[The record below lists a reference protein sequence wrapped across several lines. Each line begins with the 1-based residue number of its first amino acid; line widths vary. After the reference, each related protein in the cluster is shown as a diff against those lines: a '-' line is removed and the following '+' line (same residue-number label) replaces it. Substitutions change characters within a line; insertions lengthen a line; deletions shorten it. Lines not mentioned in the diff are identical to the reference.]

1 MFDKDLLKKIDWIT
15 ILLVLTLF
23 IIGLTSIA
31 SIMADPFDGTEAS
44 IADYLDKL
52 NLYYVKKQLVNFMIG
67 FAAMLVFMV
76 VDYKVFKF
84 LIKYVYAAN
93 LVLLIMIFAAGKTRG
108 IAGWF
113 KLDFIDRALQPGEL
127 CKISIIVTLSKYV
140 SDCMDKEGKFRGLG
154 YIIKTTMYCAVPTVL
169 VMMQPDFGTAFV
181 FICIMVFIY
190 FIGRISWGYTLPE
203 LRSTPGVTLSPFLT
217 FTSALKGRTYSFFTS
232 PVASSLTLI
241 WLRLSELSMSTI
253 PSTSQIVAQ
262 PLGFL
267 TSKSS
272 STRGRPCVMSPVAAI
287 PPVWKV
293 RIVSCVPGSPMDCAA
308 IVPTA
313 SPTCT
318 GSVVAMFL
326 P

>member
-181 FICIMVFIY
+181 FICINKLCFY
-190 FIGRISWGYTLPE
+190 RKF
-203 LRSTPGVTLSPFLT
+203 
-217 FTSALKGRTYSFFTS
+217 
-232 PVASSLTLI
+232 
-241 WLRLSELSMSTI
+241 MS
-253 PSTSQIVAQ
+253 
-262 PLGFL
+262 
-267 TSKSS
+267 SKSESFS
-272 STRGRPCVMSPVAAI
+272 SYIFCN
-287 PPVWKV
+287 
-293 RIVSCVPGSPMDCAA
+293 SCHLKHNSSWFNNCNP
-308 IVPTA
+308 I
-313 SPTCT
+313 
-318 GSVVAMFL
+318 F
-326 P
+326 